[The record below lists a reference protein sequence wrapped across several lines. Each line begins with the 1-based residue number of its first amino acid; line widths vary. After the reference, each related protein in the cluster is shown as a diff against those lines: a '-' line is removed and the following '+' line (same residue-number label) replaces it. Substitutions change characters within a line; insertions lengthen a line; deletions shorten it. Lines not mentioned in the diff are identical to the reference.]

1 MNVMDVVVKNDY
13 CIGCGVCAGV
23 CPKENLKMDWSN
35 KGELIPFTMDLC
47 SDNCSICLDICPF
60 YDHNI
65 DQDDIAHHIFS
76 KGREIKYDKYAGC
89 YIDCHVGYVQD
100 DKKRLKSASGGV
112 ATSFLTSLLKKNIVD
127 KVVAVG
133 TSSDDSRMFDFII
146 LNSEEEVNSCAGSVY
161 YPVEISEV
169 LKEILEDKNETKYA
183 VIALPCV
190 VYALRLAMEKIPK
203 LKDKIKLIASL
214 TCGQLQNRFCTELLA
229 VESGIPVERLSKMD
243 FRKKSNNKP
252 SFNYLQV
259 AIDKEGNEGIPLA
272 NQELPFH
279 LWYYH
284 YFKQNACNFC
294 DDILG
299 ELADVTFMDAWLP
312 EYVKDYRGTSLIIT
326 RTSLAQN
333 ILKSSDEL
341 NLNKIGIEEVLK
353 SQWGVIEKKRV
364 LLKGRL
370 YKKELSNLWHPKK
383 RVSSDVTVYN
393 KNRTF
398 IELTE
403 EVQSLSKEL
412 WIKHRLN
419 ISTKGF
425 LEDMDNIESKIIK
438 YERKIKLKYLIKLP
452 CNLFKNFL
460 EVLKNGK
467 R

>member
-1 MNVMDVVVKNDY
+1 MNVTDVVVKNDY

-35 KGELIPFTMDLC
+35 KGELIPFTMDSC
-47 SDNCSICLDICPF
+47 SANCSICLDICPF

-65 DQDDIAHHIFS
+65 DQDDIAQCIFS
-76 KGREIKYDKYAGC
+76 KGHEIKYDQYAGY
-89 YIDCHVGYVQD
+89 YIDCHVGHVQNE
-100 DKKRLKSASGGV
+100 KKRLKSASGGV
-112 ATSFLTSLLKKNIVD
+112 ATSFLTSLLKKNIVE

-133 TSSDDSRMFDFII
+133 TSSDESRMFDFII

-161 YPVEISEV
+161 YPVEISGV
-169 LKEILEDKNETKYA
+169 LKEILKDKNETKYA

-190 VYALRLAMEKIPK
+190 VYALRLAMENIPK
-203 LKDKIKLIASL
+203 LKDKIKVIASL

-229 VESGIPVERLSKMD
+229 VESGIPVEKLFKMD
-243 FRKKSNNKP
+243 FRRKYEDKSASDFAHIAFDEKNEEGVPKP
-252 SFNYLQV
+252 YS
-259 AIDKEGNEGIPLA
+259 
-272 NQELPFH
+272 ELPFH
-279 LWYYH
+279 LWKYQ

-294 DDILG
+294 DDVFG

-312 EYVKDYRGTSLIIT
+312 EYVKDYMGTSLIIT

-370 YKKELSNLWHPKK
+370 YIKELSNLWHPKK

-403 EVQSLSKEL
+403 EIQSLSKDSWPE
-412 WIKHRLN
+412 HRFDK
-419 ISTKGF
+419 STKGF
-425 LEDMDNIESKIIK
+425 WNDCGELESEIK
-438 YERKIKLKYLIKLP
+438 KHEKLG
-452 CNLFKNFL
+452 
-460 EVLKNGK
+460 LKNLLQIPVNYLK
-467 R
+467 RLF